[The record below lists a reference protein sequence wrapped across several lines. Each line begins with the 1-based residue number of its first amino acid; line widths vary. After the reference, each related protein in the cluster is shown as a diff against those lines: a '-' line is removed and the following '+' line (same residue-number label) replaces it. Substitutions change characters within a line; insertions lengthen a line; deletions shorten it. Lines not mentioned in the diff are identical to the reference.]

1 MINHT
6 ITLYDHNDRDNIDK
20 CKMHAA
26 VYNKYTDECVE
37 VFGNIEDIRQ
47 LYFALKQYFEKES
60 K

>member
-6 ITLYDHNDRDNIDK
+6 ITLYDHKDRENIDK
-20 CKMHAA
+20 CEMHAVA
-26 VYNKYTDECVE
+26 YNKYTNKSVE

-47 LYFALKQYFEKES
+47 LYYALKQYFEKES